1 MHWIETLKSLQLD
14 IVGFLAVL
22 GEGSVLANAQ
32 VSTLS
37 KWVFLPRLL
46 PAPQALLRPSRPSKL
61 LPHPGRV
68 TGVFSGNDRQSIN
81 HIGNIVCDADRM
93 KEFSVR
99 CVEIS
104 RTNNLHVKAKTVA
117 PLTGVLL
124 LGAALSVI
132 LIALSI
138 HYEDGMSLLATILLS
153 LLSSLIGLSNKWT
166 LSLPKRSVKDTTV
179 PRGDVV
185 IRYPKGSFLIVRCDE
200 DVARELY
207 FAPETIHY
215 LLSHAPAYRIFSLI
229 GTLMLMFGVI
239 FLANAQN
246 ILQLAFAGA
255 YMLLNAAYWIVAA
268 LPSKIHWDTSCFKVK
283 PQCLSDSE
291 ESKGYPSVNKT
302 FTQALWKVIVVTK
315 SIDWVKRGEA
325 APDTMAWRRWLLDAK
340 HKASTVNTLSKD
352 KFPDVTTWEVPNWDP
367 QQHLKELLAEQAIED
382 ENKASV
388 NNV

>member
-1 MHWIETLKSLQLD
+1 MLT
-14 IVGFLAVL
+14 
-22 GEGSVLANAQ
+22 
-32 VSTLS
+32 
-37 KWVFLPRLL
+37 
-46 PAPQALLRPSRPSKL
+46 SRS
-61 LPHPGRV
+61 
-68 TGVFSGNDRQSIN
+68 
-81 HIGNIVCDADRM
+81 DADRM

-124 LGAALSVI
+124 LGATLSVI

-138 HYEDGMSLLATILLS
+138 HYGDGMSLLATILLS
-153 LLSSLIGLSNKWT
+153 LLSSLIGLGNKWT

-185 IRYPKGSFLIVRCDE
+185 IRYPKGSFLIVRCEE

-215 LLSHAPAYRIFSLI
+215 LVSHAPAYRILSLI

-246 ILQLAFAGA
+246 ILQLSFAGA

-268 LPSKIHWDTSCFKVK
+268 LPSKIHWDTYCFEVK

-291 ESKGYPSVNKT
+291 DSKGYPSVNKT

-315 SIDWVKRGEA
+315 SIDWVQRGEA

-340 HKASTVNTLSKD
+340 HKAITVNTLSRD
-352 KFPDVTTWEVPNWDP
+352 KFPDVTTWEVPDWDP
-367 QQHLKELLAEQAIED
+367 QQHLKELLAEQAVED
-382 ENKASV
+382 EKKASV

>member
-1 MHWIETLKSLQLD
+1 M
-14 IVGFLAVL
+14 
-22 GEGSVLANAQ
+22 
-32 VSTLS
+32 
-37 KWVFLPRLL
+37 
-46 PAPQALLRPSRPSKL
+46 
-61 LPHPGRV
+61 
-68 TGVFSGNDRQSIN
+68 
-81 HIGNIVCDADRM
+81 
-93 KEFSVR
+93 EFSVR

-138 HYEDGMSLLATILLS
+138 HYGDGMSLLATILLS

-185 IRYPKGSFLIVRCDE
+185 IRYPKGSFLIVRCEE

-215 LLSHAPAYRIFSLI
+215 LLSHAPAYRILSLI

-325 APDTMAWRRWLLDAK
+325 APDTTAWRRWLLDAK
-340 HKASTVNTLSKD
+340 HKASTVNTLSRD

-367 QQHLKELLAEQAIED
+367 QQHLKELLAEQAFED
-382 ENKASV
+382 EKKASV